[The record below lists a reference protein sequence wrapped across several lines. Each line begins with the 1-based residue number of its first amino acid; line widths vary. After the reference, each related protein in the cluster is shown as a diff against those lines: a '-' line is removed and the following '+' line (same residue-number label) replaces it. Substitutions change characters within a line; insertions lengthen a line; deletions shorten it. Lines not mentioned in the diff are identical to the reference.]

1 MAKPSSKHPDAPQA
15 AFAAD
20 ASISER
26 IAATLATLTPAH
38 QRMAEYVL
46 ANPFR
51 AATMR
56 IDEFAEAVGMSVATT
71 NRFAHALGFDGYP
84 RFRAELVR
92 GFEATLAPVEKLRHE
107 LARPASSAEIFAASL
122 NEDIGNLE
130 ATRRM
135 LDPAA
140 CERAVDAILGAPRIY
155 VVGFGASGYLAGLL
169 RHGLDLYCDTV
180 LSVSQPGGA
189 SDAARQLRKIAPDD
203 LLIAIAF
210 PRYAADTITLAKRVR
225 DHGGRVLA
233 LTDGPASPLA
243 PLADIALYARTER
256 QFAATS
262 DTATAALIEALC
274 GAVAHRSKHSLESA
288 ANLTAFVLPWL
299 HAGQAPRATP
309 AANTEIADTAGAA
322 AATTRRGRKRASA
335 D

>member
-1 MAKPSSKHPDAPQA
+1 MAKSTSKRTDVSKG

-20 ASISER
+20 ATVSER
-26 IAATLATLTPAH
+26 IGAALATLTPAH

-56 IDEFAEAVGMSVATT
+56 IDEFAEAVNMSVATA
-71 NRFAHALGFDGYP
+71 NRFAHALGFEGFP
-84 RFRAELVR
+84 QFRAELVR

-122 NEDIGNLE
+122 NEDIANLD

-140 CERAVDAILGAPRIY
+140 CERAVDAILAAPRIY

-189 SDAARQLRKIAPDD
+189 SDAARQVRKIAPDD

-210 PRYAADTITLAKRVR
+210 LRYASDTITLAQRVR
-225 DHGGRVLA
+225 ERGGRILA
-233 LTDGPASPLA
+233 LTDGPTSPLA
-243 PLADIALYARTER
+243 PLADVSLYARPSR
-256 QFAATS
+256 QFSANS
-262 DTATAALIEALC
+262 DTAVTAMIEALC
-274 GAVAHRSKHSLESA
+274 GAVAHRSSHSLQSA
-288 ANLTAFVLPWL
+288 ENLTAFVLPWL
-299 HAGQAPRATP
+299 HAGQVPRTAPVSNAEAAHRADADKP
-309 AANTEIADTAGAA
+309 ARRPRKGSAAN
-322 AATTRRGRKRASA
+322 
-335 D
+335 